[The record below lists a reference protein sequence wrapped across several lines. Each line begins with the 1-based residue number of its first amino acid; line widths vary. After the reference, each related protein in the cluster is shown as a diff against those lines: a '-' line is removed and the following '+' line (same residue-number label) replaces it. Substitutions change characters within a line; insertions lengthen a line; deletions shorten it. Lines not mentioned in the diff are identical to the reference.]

1 MSNETQAII
10 IFGVAVVLIVAS
22 LIISQVYQDRGKE
35 VISCGF
41 AGLALVFG
49 FLAVISAV
57 CVICMIWP
65 QS

>member
-10 IFGVAVVLIVAS
+10 IFGVAVMLTVVS
-22 LIISQVYQDRGKE
+22 LIISQVYQDRGKD

-41 AGLALVFG
+41 TGLAFLFG
-49 FLAVISAV
+49 FVAVISAV
-57 CVICMIWP
+57 CAICTIWP

>member
-1 MSNETQAII
+1 MSNEIQAII
-10 IFGVAVVLIVAS
+10 IFGVAVVLTVGS
-22 LIISQVYQDRGKE
+22 LILSQVYQDRGKE

-49 FLAVISAV
+49 FIALISAV
-57 CVICMIWP
+57 CVIGTIWP

>member
-10 IFGVAVVLIVAS
+10 IFGVAVMLTVAS
-22 LIISQVYQDRGKE
+22 LILSQVYQDRGKE

-49 FLAVISAV
+49 FIALISAV
-57 CVICMIWP
+57 CVIGTIWP

>member
-1 MSNETQAII
+1 MNNELQAII
-10 IFGVAVVLIVAS
+10 IFGVAIVLTVAS
-22 LIISQVYQDRGKE
+22 LILSQVYQDRGKE

-49 FLAVISAV
+49 SLAVFSAV
-57 CVICMIWP
+57 CVIGTIWP

>member
-10 IFGVAVVLIVAS
+10 IFGVTIVLTVAS
-22 LIISQVYQDRGKE
+22 LILSQVYQDRGKE
-35 VISCGF
+35 VVSCGF

-49 FLAVISAV
+49 FIALISAV
-57 CVICMIWP
+57 CVIGTIWP

>member
-10 IFGVAVVLIVAS
+10 IFGVTIVLTVAS
-22 LIISQVYQDRGKE
+22 LILSQVYQDRGKE
-35 VISCGF
+35 AISCGF

-49 FLAVISAV
+49 FIALISAV
-57 CVICMIWP
+57 CVIGTIWP